1 MHKLKIN
8 KKKKSIV
15 EMAYTVKIE
24 SVNTSNPYLLP
35 LSGSFDFDLSFSILP
50 DVISDNIS
58 VLFL

>member
-1 MHKLKIN
+1 MCKLKAN

-35 LSGSFDFDLSFSILP
+35 LSGSFNFNLSFSILP
-50 DVISDNIS
+50 NIISDNIP
-58 VLFL
+58 VPFL